1 MNLTSGLKRIH
12 HIFIRKRKIRDECIK
27 GDILNMENVLNHK
40 VIVDDFVEK
49 SLPENYV
56 EKYVIDSFMRSLSEE
71 ISKRIDIQTH
81 TDKNTLQTTYHC
93 RLAVLNVDEYNN
105 LKNIEKLWNH
115 YVSVF
120 DVRGLVD
127 EIFDNEI

>member
-1 MNLTSGLKRIH
+1 MR
-12 HIFIRKRKIRDECIK
+12 K
-27 GDILNMENVLNHK
+27 GDILNMENVLNHE

-56 EKYVIDSFMRSLSEE
+56 EKYVVDSFMRSLSEE
-71 ISKRIDIQTH
+71 IGKRIDIQTH

-93 RLAVLNVDEYNN
+93 RLAILNVDEYKN

-120 DVRGLVD
+120 DVRGLID
-127 EIFDNEI
+127 EILDNEI